1 MIFTTDLDRTL
12 IYSERVLS
20 KYPSNVDYTV
30 VEAVDDRSIS
40 FTSTAFFNWI
50 RNREK
55 GRDLKVV
62 ANTARSIREF
72 IRVDI
77 HKEFDYAIVA
87 NGGII
92 LKDGIPIEDWEENID
107 RNNINKLMTHII
119 EDLSNMKCINY
130 NSRVIDNS
138 YLLTKTS
145 NNEECTQELN
155 QLVQKYK
162 DISFMVQRNKVYI
175 IPNEI
180 SKVNA
185 IKWLSEYLGE
195 EIVLAAGDSETDL
208 DMLKTSK
215 VSIVP
220 GHADIIKKNMITP
233 DLRVGVGLLASVDIL
248 KILKD
253 LENGRD
259 IRWV

>member
-12 IYSERVLS
+12 IYSARVLS
-20 KYPSNVDYTV
+20 NYPSNVDYIS
-30 VEAVDDRSIS
+30 VEAVDGRSIS
-40 FTSTAFFNWI
+40 FTSTAFFNWLKS
-50 RNREK
+50 REK
-55 GRDLKVV
+55 GRDLKIV

-92 LKDGIPIEDWEENID
+92 LKDGIPIQEWEEKID
-107 RNNINKLMTHII
+107 RNNINKLMTHILK
-119 EDLSNMKCINY
+119 DLSNMKCINY

-138 YLLTKTS
+138 YILTKTS
-145 NNEECTQELN
+145 NNEECTQELK
-155 QLVQKYK
+155 QIVQRYR

-175 IPNEI
+175 IPSII

-208 DMLKTSK
+208 DMLKEARI
-215 VSIVP
+215 SIVP
-220 GHADIIKKNMITP
+220 SHADIIEQGMIEP
-233 DLRVGVGLLASVDIL
+233 DLEVGVGLSASVDIL

-253 LENGRD
+253 LEG
-259 IRWV
+259 VQAV